1 MEKTFHP
8 TLLILV
14 SLVGLLLSCFAST
27 EIVVDVIHS
36 HISPLKQMF
45 SKEIP
50 ISHLESS
57 SLNAHALD
65 TRVRWVRGYE
75 GEEILVKYFRW
86 SLTRGG
92 RT

>member
-57 SLNAHALD
+57 SLNVHALVKGNED
-65 TRVRWVRGYE
+65 AGYE

-86 SLTRGG
+86 SLTIGG

>member
-57 SLNAHALD
+57 SLNVHALVKGNED
-65 TRVRWVRGYE
+65 AGYE
-75 GEEILVKYFRW
+75 GEEILVKNFRW

>member
-45 SKEIP
+45 FKEIP

-57 SLNAHALD
+57 SLDAHALVKGNED
-65 TRVRWVRGYE
+65 AGYE